1 MYFSQ
6 WKKDPYALEVNQ
18 LNQTKWTKLKC
29 TNELNFENLVYE
41 TKYKRVDFFKYKDI
55 GD

>member
-1 MYFSQ
+1 MYLSE

-18 LNQTKWTKLKC
+18 FNQTKWTKLKC

-41 TKYKRVDFFKYKDI
+41 TKYKRVDVLNIKI
-55 GD
+55 